1 MGTPAEPTGEG
12 TGINPDAG
20 DNSPGPNPAWEPVLS
35 VLPEQFHGVVTPH
48 FQQWDQAAQQRIESV
63 NSQLAQYEPYNKF
76 VEHGIT
82 PDEVEQ
88 GLRLMYE
95 INNNPQNVYNALAEA
110 YRFGQQQPETSPVA
124 NNTGAGDP
132 EENPLAQ
139 LPPEVLAQLGQQGD
153 LLQTVAQI
161 VLNDATAKQESA
173 ADKSLDDEL
182 NAAREKHGDFDERYV
197 LALMQNGMSA
207 DEAAQEFK
215 GFQQSIAPKPFAPS
229 VLGNTSGGGNALPSN
244 AIDVTQLSQKDTR
257 SLVAQYLQQA
267 AQQR

>member
-35 VLPEQFHGVVTPH
+35 VLPEQFHSVVTPH
-48 FQQWDQAAQQRIESV
+48 FQEWDKAAQQRIESV
-63 NSQLAQYEPYNKF
+63 NSQLSQYEPYNKF

-82 PDEVEQ
+82 PEEVEQ

-95 INNNPQNVYNALAEA
+95 INNNPRNVYDALAEA
-110 YRFGQQQPETSPVA
+110 YKYNAQQPETPVA
-124 NNTGAGDP
+124 NNDNGEVDP
-132 EENPLAQ
+132 DNPLAQ

-173 ADKSLDDEL
+173 ADADLENEL
-182 NAAREKHGDFDERYV
+182 SAAREKHGEFDERYV
-197 LALMQNGMSA
+197 LAMMQNGYSA
-207 DEAAQEFK
+207 DEAAQEFQN
-215 GFQQSIAPKPFAPS
+215 FQQSIAPKPFAPT
-229 VLGNTSGGGNALPSN
+229 VLGNNSGGGAGLPSN
-244 AIDVTQLSQKDTR
+244 AIDVTKLSQKDTR